1 MASDRFLV
9 VGVKTS
15 EREWFALSSLDAD
28 LIEAGLEPS
37 VGRSEAELRA
47 QLRHLGLSEVD
58 IDERFRSARKWMAS
72 VTPSVASEN

>member
-15 EREWFALSSLDAD
+15 QREWFALSSLDAD

-47 QLRHLGLSEVD
+47 QLRYLGLSEVD

-72 VTPSVASEN
+72 VTPSAVSEN